1 MKILKSIGSLILIAC
16 GAYVSYLAFLA
27 YDLQDWTKTLI
38 YLGGSLLLLCFG
50 IVTMLLT
57 LTKKPVVLSVES
69 SVEEPRVAMGVPI
82 ETEETDS
89 PMVIDQAKPASPEP
103 VVKPQA
109 VFTEET
115 NSDEVAELDVLSQD
129 LEHEEESEL
138 VEGMSETAGQE
149 PVKITFSDVDEFA
162 DEDVVVPLTKPR
174 PVEEPQLVD
183 KPTLQEVLKPSI
195 AAKPVLA
202 VETIEETDFPT
213 FKTHMDQVEIKE
225 DPKFLF
231 GDWWVDEQGLFIDM
245 RLIGISGRKAQKVLK
260 KLPLN
265 AKLEYHVSNKNDAIE
280 ILHDKVVL
288 GMVPD
293 LYLHSLLMYLQGIET
308 VKSEAI
314 VKKGRDVV
322 QFTVKVR
329 FDDDLREKLQ
339 KKLQQKTWQ

>member
-1 MKILKSIGSLILIAC
+1 
-16 GAYVSYLAFLA
+16 
-27 YDLQDWTKTLI
+27 
-38 YLGGSLLLLCFG
+38 
-50 IVTMLLT
+50 LLT
-57 LTKKPVVLSVES
+57 LTKKPAAQSVES
-69 SVEEPRVAMGVPI
+69 SAEEPRVAPGNPI
-82 ETEETDS
+82 EMEVTDN

-115 NSDEVAELDVLSQD
+115 NSDEVAELDVLSHD
-129 LEHEEESEL
+129 IEHEEESEL
-138 VEGMSETAGQE
+138 VEGMSETVGQE

-162 DEDVVVPLTKPR
+162 DEEPAIAISNMKSVA
-174 PVEEPQLVD
+174 EPQPVVEQKIVETP
-183 KPTLQEVLKPSI
+183 KPVI
-195 AAKPVLA
+195 IAKPVLA
-202 VETIEETDFPT
+202 VEPIEETGFPK
-213 FKTHMDQVEIKE
+213 FKTHMDHVEIKE

-280 ILHDKVVL
+280 IMHDKVVL